1 MVEQAVADR
10 IGQDPIG
17 SGGQSASGPSRPP
30 AATLALAFIVLL
42 NALVGGLAMSA
53 YLSASRPPVA
63 EKDPAVA
70 REAPGVAA
78 GPALISYHVPDLLVT
93 LNGAESRPTRVKI
106 SLAVE
111 VEDQATVAR
120 LDMVMPLLVD
130 AFQVYLG
137 EFGVEDLE
145 GVAGADRLR
154 EAFLMR
160 VNAAIRPATVREVR
174 LDGLQVQSEA
184 APESGRT

>member
-1 MVEQAVADR
+1 MAEQAVADR
-10 IGQDPIG
+10 ISEDLDE
-17 SGGQSASGPSRPP
+17 SGAPLASGTTRRPP
-30 AATLALAFIVLL
+30 ATAALAFIVLL
-42 NALVGGLAMSA
+42 NLLVGGLGLGA
-53 YLSASRPPVA
+53 YLSASRASVG

-70 REAPGVAA
+70 SEAPSTTAPPAA
-78 GPALISYHVPDLLVT
+78 ITYAVPDLLVT

-120 LDMVMPLLVD
+120 LKTVMPLVVD
-130 AFQVYLG
+130 TFQVYLR
-137 EFGVEDLE
+137 EFGIEDLE
-145 GVAGADRLR
+145 GVAGAERLR

-160 VNAAIRPATVREVR
+160 VNAAIRPATVRDVR
-174 LDGLQVQSEA
+174 LEDMQVQSGV